1 MRTSRGQR
9 RRALKAILSTVVLVS
24 AMALASWTTVLA
36 QEPESLELPAA
47 GGTLSFADGAVS
59 LSAPD
64 GTATSAVTI
73 SYTPLDAT
81 SAPAAAPE
89 GMDFGSQIFSLEVL
103 QDGVADPTFS
113 FRQLVSVTVQYGDAD
128 LAGAMGGR
136 DDSIKLYVHD
146 SVGGGWLAL
155 DAAIQDVVHGTIT
168 TSIQGQVTLALV
180 VTPEPVAEP
189 TATAVPT
196 ATPVPT
202 ATAVLPESGDI
213 APWSGAA
220 MALGLL
226 GAAFVLG
233 GGYVLVR
240 SGARR

>member
-89 GMDFGSQIFSLEVL
+89 GMDFGSRIFSLEVL

-128 LAGAMGGR
+128 LAGAMGQGT
-136 DDSIKLYVHD
+136 Y
-146 SVGGGWLAL
+146 
-155 DAAIQDVVHGTIT
+155 GTIN
-168 TSIQGQVTLALV
+168 SQNFREMVLAQRQ
-180 VTPEPVAEP
+180 A
-189 TATAVPT
+189 
-196 ATPVPT
+196 
-202 ATAVLPESGDI
+202 S
-213 APWSGAA
+213 AA
-220 MALGLL
+220 MKAIIQLGW
-226 GAAFVLG
+226 GKGKAFPPRFL
-233 GGYVLVR
+233 
-240 SGARR
+240 